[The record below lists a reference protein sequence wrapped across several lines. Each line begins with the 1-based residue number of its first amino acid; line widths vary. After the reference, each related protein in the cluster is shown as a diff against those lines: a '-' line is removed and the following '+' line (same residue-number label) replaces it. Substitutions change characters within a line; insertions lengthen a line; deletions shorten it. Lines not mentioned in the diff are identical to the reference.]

1 VAETNSKDKCYE
13 CKYFSD
19 EGAHL
24 GVCKRFP
31 NTVNKHKNDWCGE
44 YAWKLKEFKA
54 DLDQFFQENPV
65 DQVEKLVEAVKKR
78 GRKPKNATTS
88 A

>member
-1 VAETNSKDKCYE
+1 MAETDIKAKCYD
-13 CKYFSD
+13 CKHFVD

-24 GVCKRFP
+24 GICKRFP
-31 NTVNKHKNDWCGE
+31 KAENKHKNDLCGE
-44 YAWKLKEFKA
+44 FVWKLKEFKA
-54 DLDQFFQENPV
+54 DLSQFFEENPV
-65 DQVEKLVEAVKKR
+65 KQVEDLVEAVKKR